1 MLKVIEKNVSDIKE
15 YKNNPRIIS
24 KEAVEKVAN
33 SIKKFG
39 FKVPIVIDKNGT
51 IVNGHTRLKASKMLG
66 IEKVPCI
73 IADDLTPEQINAF
86 RLADNKVSEFS
97 EWDDAKLD
105 LELMNLDDMDMSI
118 FGFDGMDEGEDPK
131 KKEHKRM
138 LESMELKAFEHY
150 DYLVFVF
157 DNQMDWLNVVNEFKI
172 KKVNAGYG
180 KTKKVGVGLVLRGK
194 ELLERIGHESADSE
208 QEQI

>member
-1 MLKVIEKNVSDIKE
+1 MLNIIEKNVSDIKE

-33 SIKKFG
+33 SIKEFG

-118 FGFDGMDEGEDPK
+118 FGFDGIDEGEDSK

-180 KTKKVGVGLVLRGK
+180 KTKKVGVGRVLRGK

>member
-33 SIKKFG
+33 SIKEFG

-66 IEKVPCI
+66 IEKVLCI

-97 EWDDAKLD
+97 EWDDGKLD
-105 LELMNLDDMDMSI
+105 LELMNLDDMDMSL

-138 LESMELKAFEHY
+138 IESMELKEFEHY

-180 KTKKVGVGLVLRGK
+180 KTKKVGVGRVLRGK
-194 ELLERIGHESADSE
+194 ELFERIGHESADPE